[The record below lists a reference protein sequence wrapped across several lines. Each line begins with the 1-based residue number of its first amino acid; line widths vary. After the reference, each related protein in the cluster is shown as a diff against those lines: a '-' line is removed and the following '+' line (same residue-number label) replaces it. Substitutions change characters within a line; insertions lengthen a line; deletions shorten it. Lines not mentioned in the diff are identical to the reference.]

1 MSSFTVA
8 LMVESPP
15 VLVFYTSTACGATVP
30 HCARN
35 RTGLFACVSKL
46 ANWVRQSQRPSA
58 DEYFPSLCWLVHQI
72 IPIDVML
79 VQVPDRVGTTS
90 SRCSSHTTATNLGT
104 FTRTR
109 SRHDALV
116 SEVIL
121 HALPGDDPSSVLPLS
136 TSTCR
141 VDCNRVCM
149 RGQSREHFH

>member
-1 MSSFTVA
+1 MVATLDQLFVMEQSMSSFTVA

-79 VQVPDRVGTTS
+79 VQVPIASAQHRLAARRTLRPRISGHSQGHAPVTTRLFRKS
-90 SRCSSHTTATNLGT
+90 FCTHCPAMIRARYC
-104 FTRTR
+104 
-109 SRHDALV
+109 
-116 SEVIL
+116 
-121 HALPGDDPSSVLPLS
+121 P
-136 TSTCR
+136 
-141 VDCNRVCM
+141 
-149 RGQSREHFH
+149 